1 MNYWFRSSWGV
12 AAGFC
17 DPWGVAAGFCGP
29 VCVIKPIVCAMVGLA
44 ASPSGLLCVL
54 FLNENGIMFG
64 N

>member
-1 MNYWFRSSWGV
+1 MNYWFSFVLGRY
-12 AAGFC
+12 
-17 DPWGVAAGFCGP
+17 CGLLRP

-44 ASPSGLLCVL
+44 ASSSGLLCVL